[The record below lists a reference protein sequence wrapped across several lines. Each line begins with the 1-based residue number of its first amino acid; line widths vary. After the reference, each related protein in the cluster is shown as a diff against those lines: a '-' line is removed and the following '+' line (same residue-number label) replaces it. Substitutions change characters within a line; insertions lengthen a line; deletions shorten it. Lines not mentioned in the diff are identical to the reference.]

1 VRTETIKIR
10 RLTDFV
16 SVKEIAEP
24 ALLKLDVQN
33 FELEVL
39 RGCKNLLGR
48 FSQVYAECSFC
59 ERGFLLNGV
68 YHMGYDRNGRAVQG
82 DFLFKSTD

>member
-39 RGCKNLLGR
+39 RGCKNLLAAFR
-48 FSQVYAECSFC
+48 RYMPNA
-59 ERGFLLNGV
+59 
-68 YHMGYDRNGRAVQG
+68 
-82 DFLFKSTD
+82 LFVSGGSC